1 MIDHVV
7 AFVRRHGQI
16 KNSDYVE
23 LFGVSAAHASTVLKD
38 LASTDGG
45 RILRPGRQPNR
56 GRFAH
61 YVAGPGFPDEYKP

>member
-1 MIDHVV
+1 VI

-23 LFGVSAAHASTVLKD
+23 LFGVSAAYASTVLKE
-38 LASTDGG
+38 LASDEGG
-45 RILRPGRQPNR
+45 RILQPGRQPNR

-61 YVAGPGFPDEYKP
+61 YVAGPGFPGEQGP